1 MRVRGRLSRETLEG
15 VQDHVT
21 SLSATGSGTE
31 LLDSAVA
38 HVVRET
44 GASVAMLYLL
54 SPDDATL
61 HLAVLAGVPGQLAHP
76 WTRVPLSAP
85 IPVADAVRL
94 RCLIWLGSQEELARR
109 YPRPA
114 LVLPYQ
120 FALGAAPIHTGSTA
134 RGGLTLLWP
143 GSHSPHLAPDER
155 EAVVKGCHGI
165 GILLQQAESSGY
177 PILPG
182 TQPRVLPPPEP
193 EVPGPAEA
201 TAVAEFV
208 RRLPGGSCALA
219 IDGTVVFIN
228 DAAAGLLGTRAE
240 DVLGTLPWDSLP
252 WLDNPAVEDHYR
264 AAVIGRQQTSFTVL
278 RPPDRWLSFHL
289 FPSNTGISVRIVP
302 TSRPGPRDI
311 PAPALPTSSAVPSR
325 ATALYHLMHLAATL
339 TEAVGTRD
347 VIELTA
353 DQLMPAF
360 RIQTLV
366 VMTSAEGRLRIEGAR
381 GSRPALMERF
391 DGAPLTSATP
401 AAHVLMTGIPDFY
414 PTFTELDRAYPSAGL
429 RDVVAA
435 SAFLPLIV
443 SGHPVGSLVLAYD
456 RPRSFDPEERALLTS
471 IAGLLAQAL
480 DRARLYD
487 TKDRLAHS
495 LQAHLLPQT
504 LPAITGLDVAAR
516 YLPSTRGMGIG
527 GDFYDLI
534 RLDDTTA
541 AAAIGDVQGH
551 NENAAALMGQV
562 RTAVHAS
569 AGCSARRGP
578 GTDQPAAHRPR
589 SRPVHQLPLRPSRPR
604 RAHRP
609 YGHRGPSPAV
619 AEAAGRADRGPR
631 SAARP
636 PPRHRSHVPLPD
648 GRVPAASRRGARPVH
663 GRARGGARGGL
674 RRRRRGSG
682 RTVRPR
688 AGPGH
693 GVRRRHARAVR
704 ETRDPGYRRHR
715 AAAHQRL
722 AGGELNVAGTAGPDT
737 VAVRVE
743 SPGAPRRW
751 GFIGAPGRSG
761 GGAQGAGGLSR
772 RTGRPG

>member
-1 MRVRGRLSRETLEG
+1 M
-15 VQDHVT
+15 QDQAASVA
-21 SLSATGSGTE
+21 ATGSGTE

-44 GASVAMLYLL
+44 GASVVMLYLL
-54 SPDDATL
+54 QPDDSTL
-61 HLAVLAGVPGQLAHP
+61 HLAVLAGLPGQLATP

-94 RCLIWLGSQEELARR
+94 GCVIWLGSQEELARR

-120 FALGAAPIHTGSTA
+120 FAMGAAPIRTGDTD
-134 RGGLTLLWP
+134 RGGLALLWP
-143 GSHSPHLAPDER
+143 GSHSPQLTPEER
-155 EAVVKGCHGI
+155 DAVVRGCHGI
-165 GILLQQAESSGY
+165 GMLLQQAESSGY

-193 EVPGPAEA
+193 ATPGPAEA
-201 TAVAEFV
+201 TAIAEFV
-208 RRLPGGSCALA
+208 RRLPGGSCSLA
-219 IDGTVVFIN
+219 MDGRVVFLN
-228 DAAAGLLGTRAE
+228 DAAARLLGTPAE
-240 DVLGTLPWDSLP
+240 DVLGTLPWESLR

-264 AAVIGRQQTSFTVL
+264 AAVISRQQTSFTVM

-289 FPSNTGISVRIVP
+289 FPNATGISVRIVP
-302 TSRPGPRDI
+302 TSRPGPRDV
-311 PAPALPTSSAVPSR
+311 PAPALPTTSAVPSR

-339 TEAVGTRD
+339 TEAVGTQD

-360 RIQTLV
+360 RIQTFV
-366 VMTSAEGRLRIEGAR
+366 VMTSVEGRLRVEGSR

-391 DGAPLTSATP
+391 DGAPLTSVTP
-401 AAHVLMTGIPDFY
+401 AAHVLLTGVPDFY
-414 PTFTELDRAYPSAGL
+414 STFAELERAYPSAGI
-429 RDVVAA
+429 RNAVAA
-435 SAFLPLIV
+435 CAFLPLIV

-456 RPRSFDPEERALLTS
+456 RPHPFEPEERALLTS

-504 LPAITGLDVAAR
+504 LPRIDGLDVAAR

-534 RLDDTTA
+534 RLDGTTA

-569 AGCSARRGP
+569 AGAPPDEVLARTNRLLTDLDPGLFTSCLYIHLDLAGHSARMATAGHPPPLLRQPDGQTEVLGLPPGLLLGIDPAARYPTTDVPLPPGAALALFTDGLVEAPGVAFDDATAELAAHFALALDQNMESVADTLVRYAKQATP
-578 GTDQPAAHRPR
+578 GTDDIALLLINA
-589 SRPVHQLPLRPSRPR
+589 LRP
-604 RAHRP
+604 
-609 YGHRGPSPAV
+609 
-619 AEAAGRADRGPR
+619 
-631 SAARP
+631 
-636 PPRHRSHVPLPD
+636 D
-648 GRVPAASRRGARPVH
+648 G
-663 GRARGGARGGL
+663 
-674 RRRRRGSG
+674 
-682 RTVRPR
+682 
-688 AGPGH
+688 
-693 GVRRRHARAVR
+693 
-704 ETRDPGYRRHR
+704 
-715 AAAHQRL
+715 
-722 AGGELNVAGTAGPDT
+722 
-737 VAVRVE
+737 
-743 SPGAPRRW
+743 
-751 GFIGAPGRSG
+751 
-761 GGAQGAGGLSR
+761 
-772 RTGRPG
+772 

>member
-1 MRVRGRLSRETLEG
+1 M
-15 VQDHVT
+15 QDHAAAV
-21 SLSATGSGTE
+21 SATGSGTE

-38 HVVRET
+38 HVVHET

-61 HLAVLAGVPGQLAHP
+61 HLAVLAGVPGQLATP

-120 FALGAAPIHTGSTA
+120 FALGAAPVHTGSTA

-143 GSHSPHLAPDER
+143 GSHSPHLAPQER
-155 EAVVKGCHGI
+155 EAVVRGCHGI
-165 GILLQQAESSGY
+165 GMLLEQAESSGY
-177 PILPG
+177 PVLPG
-182 TQPRVLPPPEP
+182 TQPRVLSPPEP
-193 EVPGPAEA
+193 ELPDPAEA
-201 TAVAEFV
+201 RAAAEFI
-208 RRLPGGSCALA
+208 RRLPGGSCSLA
-219 IDGTVVFIN
+219 IDGTVVFVN
-228 DAAAGLLGTRAE
+228 DAAARLLGAHAE
-240 DVLGTLPWDSLP
+240 DVLGTLPWASLP

-278 RPPDRWLSFHL
+278 RPPDRWLDFHL
-289 FPSNTGISVRIVP
+289 FPNNTGISVRIVP
-302 TSRPGPRDI
+302 TSRPGPQDV
-311 PAPALPTSSAVPSR
+311 PAPALPTSSSVPSR

-366 VMTSAEGRLRIEGAR
+366 VMTSAEGRLRVEGAR
-381 GSRPALMERF
+381 GSRPALMEQF

-401 AAHVLMTGIPDFY
+401 AAQVLMTGIPDFY
-414 PTFTELDRAYPSAGL
+414 PTFADLERAYPSADL
-429 RDVVAA
+429 RDAVAA
-435 SAFLPLIV
+435 CAFLPLIV

-456 RPRSFDPEERALLTS
+456 RPRFFEPEERALLTS

-495 LQAHLLPQT
+495 LQAHLLPQM

-534 RLDDTTA
+534 RLDGTTA
-541 AAAIGDVQGH
+541 AATIGDVQGH

-569 AGCSARRGP
+569 AGAPPDEVLARTNRLLTDLDPGLFTSCLYVHLDLAGRTARMATAGHPPPLLRQPDGQTEVLDLPPGLLLGIDPASRYPTAEFPLPPGGALALYTDGLVEAPGVAFDDATADLAAHFALALDQDMESVADTLVRYAKRATP
-578 GTDQPAAHRPR
+578 GTDDIALLLINA
-589 SRPVHQLPLRPSRPR
+589 LREE
-604 RAHRP
+604 
-609 YGHRGPSPAV
+609 G
-619 AEAAGRADRGPR
+619 
-631 SAARP
+631 
-636 PPRHRSHVPLPD
+636 
-648 GRVPAASRRGARPVH
+648 
-663 GRARGGARGGL
+663 
-674 RRRRRGSG
+674 
-682 RTVRPR
+682 
-688 AGPGH
+688 
-693 GVRRRHARAVR
+693 
-704 ETRDPGYRRHR
+704 
-715 AAAHQRL
+715 
-722 AGGELNVAGTAGPDT
+722 
-737 VAVRVE
+737 
-743 SPGAPRRW
+743 
-751 GFIGAPGRSG
+751 
-761 GGAQGAGGLSR
+761 
-772 RTGRPG
+772 

>member
-1 MRVRGRLSRETLEG
+1 M
-15 VQDHVT
+15 QDHVT
-21 SLSATGSGTE
+21 SPSATGSGTE

-61 HLAVLAGVPGQLAHP
+61 HLAVLTGVPGQLAHP

-143 GSHSPHLAPDER
+143 GSHSPHLAPGER
-155 EAVVKGCHGI
+155 EAVAKGCHGI
-165 GILLQQAESSGY
+165 GMLLQQAESSGY

-182 TQPRVLPPPEP
+182 TQPRVLPPSEP

-208 RRLPGGSCALA
+208 RRLPGGSCSLA

-240 DVLGTLPWDSLP
+240 DVLGTLPWASLP

-289 FPSNTGISVRIVP
+289 FPNNTGISVRIVP

-311 PAPALPTSSAVPSR
+311 AAPALPTSSAVPSR

-366 VMTSAEGRLRIEGAR
+366 VMTSAEGRLRVEGTR
-381 GSRPALMERF
+381 GNRPALMERF

-429 RDVVAA
+429 RDAVAA
-435 SAFLPLIV
+435 CAFLPLIV

-456 RPRSFDPEERALLTS
+456 RPRSFEPEERALLTS

-534 RLDDTTA
+534 RLDGTTA

-569 AGCSARRGP
+569 AGAPPDEVLARTNRLLTDLDPGLFTSCLYVHLDLAGHTARMATAGHPPPLLRQPDGQTEVLDLPPGLLLGIDPASHYPTAEFPLPPGGALALYTDGLVEAPGVAFDDAAADLAAQFALALDQDMESVADTLVRYAKRATP
-578 GTDQPAAHRPR
+578 GTDDIALLLINALLED
-589 SRPVHQLPLRPSRPR
+589 S
-604 RAHRP
+604 
-609 YGHRGPSPAV
+609 
-619 AEAAGRADRGPR
+619 
-631 SAARP
+631 
-636 PPRHRSHVPLPD
+636 
-648 GRVPAASRRGARPVH
+648 
-663 GRARGGARGGL
+663 
-674 RRRRRGSG
+674 
-682 RTVRPR
+682 
-688 AGPGH
+688 
-693 GVRRRHARAVR
+693 
-704 ETRDPGYRRHR
+704 
-715 AAAHQRL
+715 
-722 AGGELNVAGTAGPDT
+722 
-737 VAVRVE
+737 
-743 SPGAPRRW
+743 
-751 GFIGAPGRSG
+751 
-761 GGAQGAGGLSR
+761 
-772 RTGRPG
+772 

>member
-1 MRVRGRLSRETLEG
+1 M
-15 VQDHVT
+15 QDHVT

-569 AGCSARRGP
+569 AGAPPDEVLARTNRLLTDLDPGLFTSCLYVHLDLAGHTARMATAGHPPPLLRQPDGQTEVLDLPPGLLLGIDPTSHYPTAEFPLPPGGALALYTDGLVEAPGVAFDDAAADLAAQFALALDQDMESVADTLVRYAKRATP
-578 GTDQPAAHRPR
+578 GTDDIALLLINA
-589 SRPVHQLPLRPSRPR
+589 LP
-604 RAHRP
+604 
-609 YGHRGPSPAV
+609 
-619 AEAAGRADRGPR
+619 E
-631 SAARP
+631 
-636 PPRHRSHVPLPD
+636 
-648 GRVPAASRRGARPVH
+648 
-663 GRARGGARGGL
+663 
-674 RRRRRGSG
+674 
-682 RTVRPR
+682 
-688 AGPGH
+688 
-693 GVRRRHARAVR
+693 
-704 ETRDPGYRRHR
+704 
-715 AAAHQRL
+715 
-722 AGGELNVAGTAGPDT
+722 
-737 VAVRVE
+737 E
-743 SPGAPRRW
+743 S
-751 GFIGAPGRSG
+751 
-761 GGAQGAGGLSR
+761 
-772 RTGRPG
+772 